1 MSLILSIIIV
11 LLGCLII
18 SFVVFGGAQMF
29 IPYFKILLV
38 NILKVSQNDW
48 GAVLSIANST
58 PGVFGLKVSF
68 ASGYLAAQGHW
79 LGFILMFFSY
89 AIFIIVPIVVMLF
102 VMKKYNQFKSSKF
115 MVSFLKLMKPT
126 IAGILLSIVVN
137 LWMSLIVPFVGFN
150 DLGTNFGELDNY
162 FHLQDTFFKQWRY
175 WVLLA
180 WTFVSIP
187 VDMFV
192 IKKFKINIIYLI
204 IANIAL
210 CMVLFEPWLN

>member
-1 MSLILSIIIV
+1 MKFDSLDKVIRI
-11 LLGCLII
+11 
-18 SFVVFGGAQMF
+18 
-29 IPYFKILLV
+29 ILL
-38 NILKVSQNDW
+38 IPIW
-48 GAVLSIANST
+48 GWITSGLYRIFKYAKKGNVVTLVVGVLC
-58 PGVFGLKVSF
+58 
-68 ASGYLAAQGHW
+68 
-79 LGFILMFFSY
+79 
-89 AIFIIVPIVVMLF
+89 
-102 VMKKYNQFKSSKF
+102 
-115 MVSFLKLMKPT
+115 
-126 IAGILLSIVVN
+126 
-137 LWMSLIVPFVGFN
+137 IVPFVGFN